1 MSWRL
6 SRTQDH
12 AAILAM
18 HREIFAEPL
27 STAEFNRLTRGSE
40 AFLYWIDRPGESR
53 PAGYAVFLRRNREA
67 ELWRAGILPERR
79 HQGAGSF
86 LLEAGRLEMVA
97 QGCSRLKVTASN
109 RWPTW
114 VSMLFKNGFRLLA
127 AEPDRGG
134 DDFRLELYTE
144 LRQRREMRYALT
156 ERCNFRCIF
165 CHNEGLGRGT
175 RVPMPVERVLEI
187 LQEAIRL
194 GYTDITFTGGEPLR
208 EKARLFLLLE
218 GLGRGSTRPD
228 LTLVTNGSLL
238 DRAVLDALR
247 AYPGEKKIHL
257 SLHAADP
264 ETFRRVT
271 RTLRKDLFD
280 QVTANIRMAAE
291 AGLTV
296 KMNHVVLRGLN
307 HTRILAA
314 VELARSLGAAA
325 IKFLELLV
333 LPENREDYR
342 LFYDIDAIEQDLAG
356 IVTGPPEQ
364 KNLRQRIFRHRADT
378 RFTIELQRL
387 TCSIGCGHCRETRDR
402 TFGSGMHLH
411 PCFVRSKRRIA
422 ISSPAALDR
431 ALREGDRQIDGYASR
446 FRDSSPT
453 LVQKEIYVDRKT
465 EFFFIID
472 AVSAFGEFLKSMGF
486 RPTAAVGFHEEY
498 YRPKLRSMEWERFE
512 RILKIGWD
520 HHRPERIELLY
531 TDHSY
536 TLHPAL
542 GLEVATRFLD
552 PAGPMR
558 FAGIDRA
565 RRFLD
570 RLDFE
575 QFLALE
581 WQLETWGKNGL
592 RVNLGA
598 ALNRASAKVCGPRQA
613 ALRLLQ
619 YARGYPGRFQPLREP
634 LPAFM
639 SRPLPLSL
647 DPMATPT
654 VASGT

>member
-6 SRTQDH
+6 LRTPDY
-12 AAILAM
+12 AAVLAM
-18 HREIFAEPL
+18 HREIFAEPI
-27 STAEFNRLTRGSE
+27 STSEFNRQTQGRE
-40 AFLYWIDRPGESR
+40 AFLYWVDRPGEAR
-53 PAGYAVFLRRNREA
+53 PVGFAVFLRRNGEA
-67 ELWRAGILPERR
+67 ELWRAGILPQRR

-86 LLEAGRLEMVA
+86 LLEAGRREMAA

-109 RWPTW
+109 RWPAW
-114 VSMLFKNGFRLLA
+114 LSMLFKRGFRLLA
-127 AEPDRGG
+127 AGPDREG
-134 DDFRLELYTE
+134 DDIRLELYTE

-175 RVPMPVERVLEI
+175 REPMPVEQVLEI
-187 LQEAIRL
+187 LQEAMRL

-208 EKARLFLLLE
+208 EKARLFRLLE
-218 GLGRGSTRPD
+218 GLGRATARPD
-228 LTLVTNGSLL
+228 LTLVTNGSLF
-238 DRAVLDALR
+238 DRAVVDALS

-264 ETFRRVT
+264 ETFRLVT

-280 QVTANIRMAAE
+280 RVAANIRLAAE
-291 AGLTV
+291 AGLKV
-296 KMNHVVLRGLN
+296 KMNHVVLRDLN
-307 HTRILAA
+307 HTRIMAA
-314 VELARSLGAAA
+314 VELARSLGATA

-356 IVTGPPEQ
+356 IVTGPPER
-364 KNLRQRIFRHRADT
+364 KNLRQRVFRHRADT

-402 TFGSGMHLH
+402 TFGSGMHFH

-422 ISSPAALDR
+422 VASPAALDR
-431 ALREGDRQIDGYASR
+431 ALREGDRQIDGYAAR

-465 EFFFIID
+465 EFYFIID
-472 AVSAFGEFLKSMGF
+472 SMSAFSDYLKSIGF
-486 RPTAAVGFHEEY
+486 RPTAAVGFYEEY
-498 YRPKLRSMEWERFE
+498 YRPKLRSAEWERFE
-512 RILKIGWD
+512 RVLKIGWD
-520 HHRPERIELLY
+520 QHRPQRIELLY

-536 TLHPAL
+536 TLHPEL

-575 QFLALE
+575 RFLALE
-581 WQLETWGKNGL
+581 WELETWGKNGL
-592 RVNLGA
+592 RVNLGVA
-598 ALNRASAKVCGPRQA
+598 SGRASAKVCGPRQA

-619 YARGYPGRFQPLREP
+619 CARSYPGRFQQLREP
-634 LPAFM
+634 LPLFM
-639 SRPLPLSL
+639 NRPLPSARRQGRH
-647 DPMATPT
+647 PRT
-654 VASGT
+654 SGR